1 MRWPGT
7 GEPMTSLN
15 QVVHV
20 TLINLRTIPQR
31 LGTSLVIVIGIAGVV
46 GVLVSVLAMG
56 EGFRHT
62 LASTGRATRVIMLR
76 AGSDAEMTSGVARDQ
91 ATVLANL
98 PGVARDATGR
108 PLVSAE
114 LVVMVDL
121 PRHGQSDPNNVPFRG
136 VQPIVF
142 AVRDEVRVVEGRPFE
157 RGLRE
162 VIVGRKSARTFAG
175 LAVGSRIAFR
185 DSDWTVVGTFE
196 SGGDVHESEIWAD
209 AEVALSAFR
218 RTGFQSVT
226 AALADPSA
234 AGLAALKESIARD
247 RRLSINV
254 LREPEYYAKQASILS
269 RLIGVLGYS
278 VAMFMAIGATFG
290 ALNCM
295 YSAIASRQT
304 EIATLR
310 AIGFG
315 GAPVVASVMVEAIV
329 LALLGGVAGAALAY
343 VYCDGASLSTLNFN
357 TFSQVAFDF
366 RVTRGLVAQ
375 GLAGALVIGAA
386 GGLLPAIRAARLPV
400 TAALR
405 TG

>member
-1 MRWPGT
+1 MSWLT
-7 GEPMTSLN
+7 
-15 QVVHV
+15 QVAQI
-20 TLINLRTIPQR
+20 TLMNLRSIPQR
-31 LGTSLVIVIGIAGVV
+31 LGTSLVVVVGIAGVV

-62 LASTGRATRVIMLR
+62 LASTGRPGRVIMLR
-76 AGSDAEMTSGVARDQ
+76 AGSDAEMTSGVLRDQ

-98 PGVARDATGR
+98 PGIARDSRGQ

-114 LVVMVDL
+114 LVVMVEL
-121 PRHGQSDPNNVPFRG
+121 PRHGQTDPNNVPFRG
-136 VQPIVF
+136 VQPTVF
-142 AVRDEVRVVEGRPFE
+142 AVRDEVRLVDGRPFE
-157 RGLRE
+157 RGRRE
-162 VIVGRKSARTFAG
+162 VIVGRKAAGTFAG
-175 LAVGSRIAFR
+175 LSIGSQIAFR

-226 AALADPSA
+226 ATLADPSD
-234 AGLAALKESIARD
+234 AGLAALKASIARD

-278 VAMFMAIGATFG
+278 VAAFMAVGATFG

-315 GAPVVASVMVEAIV
+315 GAPVVVSVMVES
-329 LALLGGVAGAALAY
+329 LALALVGGVVGAALAY

-366 RVTRGLVAQ
+366 RVTGALVTQGLV
-375 GLAGALVIGAA
+375 GALVIGAV

-400 TAALR
+400 TTALR

>member
-1 MRWPGT
+1 MGT
-7 GEPMTSLN
+7 LN
-15 QVVHV
+15 QVAQI
-20 TLINLRTIPQR
+20 TLINLRTIPSR
-31 LGTSLVIVIGIAGVV
+31 LGTSLVVVVGIAGVV
-46 GVLVSVLAMG
+46 GVLVSVLAMA

-62 LASTGRATRVIMLR
+62 LSSTGRPSRVIMLR
-76 AGSDAEMTSGVARDQ
+76 AGSDSELSSGVAREQ
-91 ATVLANL
+91 AVLLGSL
-98 PGVARDATGR
+98 PGLARDPAGR

-121 PRHGQSDPNNVPFRG
+121 PRKGQADPNNVPFRG
-136 VQPIVF
+136 VQPT
-142 AVRDEVRVVEGRPFE
+142 ALALRDEVRLIEGRPFT
-157 RGLRE
+157 RGVRE
-162 VIVGRKSARTFAG
+162 VIVGRKAAAQFAG
-175 LAVGSRIAFR
+175 LELGSQIAFR
-185 DSDWTVVGTFE
+185 DSDWTVVGVFE

-209 AEVALSAFR
+209 AEVAMSAFR
-218 RTGFQSVT
+218 RQGFQSVT
-226 AALADPSA
+226 ATLADGSD
-234 AGLAALKESIARD
+234 AGLARLKEVIARD
-247 RRLSINV
+247 RRLSITV

-278 VAMFMAIGATFG
+278 VAVFMAIGATFG

-295 YSAIASRQT
+295 YSAITSRQV

-315 GAPVVASVMVEAIV
+315 GAPVVASVMIEALV
-329 LALLGGVAGAALAY
+329 LALVGGVVGGALAY
-343 VYCDGASLSTLNFN
+343 VYCDGATLSTLNFN

-366 RVTRGLVAQ
+366 RVTRELLLQ
-375 GLAGALVIGAA
+375 GLLWALVIGLA